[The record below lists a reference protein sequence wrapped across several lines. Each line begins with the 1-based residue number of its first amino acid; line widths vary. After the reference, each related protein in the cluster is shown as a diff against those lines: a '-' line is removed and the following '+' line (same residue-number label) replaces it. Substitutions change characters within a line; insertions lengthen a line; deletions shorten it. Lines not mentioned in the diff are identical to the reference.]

1 MLWDPVPRLVTL
13 ALSRR
18 GNMAAAMPWPQSWS
32 SQLKAY
38 PLRLQSK
45 GELTLD
51 LGLEVSGWDDSL
63 PQELGF

>member
-1 MLWDPVPRLVTL
+1 
-13 ALSRR
+13 
-18 GNMAAAMPWPQSWS
+18 MAAAMPWPQSWS